1 MPHVTDYIQW
11 RGDIP
16 FENDPLNEVDN
27 LIFCLLS
34 YVELDGAVP
43 STSDRCVTLREAAK
57 EYFFTHDPKDER
69 PLGLI
74 VPREIVALFRQM
86 ADAPRYRDLQ
96 LCGYVNEICEKKQV
110 QFSALTIRLP
120 DDTWFAAVRGT
131 DDTIVGWRE
140 DFNLSWMDE
149 VPAQRLTAEY
159 LDNLPLTKNS
169 RLYVG
174 GHSKGGNLAVWGAV
188 HASPATRDRI
198 VRVYSNDGPGFS
210 EKMLESEA
218 YRTLADR
225 IDSLVPQSSLVGM
238 LLSHDECDVI
248 RSSQL
253 GIFQHNGLSWEVM
266 GGSFVR
272 AHRLSGRGV
281 RNDSVIRARIDSMTM
296 EERKKFTEL
305 FFGILE
311 STGARTLTE
320 LNAGS
325 IRNVIIMLRTVSDMD
340 RETKEMAL
348 YLIGKL
354 FDIRPLTVPRKQKKR
369 GAVRFE
375 FGLTVGRR
383 KSAPMQEQKP

>member
-1 MPHVTDYIQW
+1 
-11 RGDIP
+11 
-16 FENDPLNEVDN
+16 
-27 LIFCLLS
+27 
-34 YVELDGAVP
+34 
-43 STSDRCVTLREAAK
+43 
-57 EYFFTHDPKDER
+57 
-69 PLGLI
+69 
-74 VPREIVALFRQM
+74 M

-140 DFNLSWMDE
+140 DFNLSGWTRFRHS
-149 VPAQRLTAEY
+149 ATAEY

-198 VRVYSNDGPGFS
+198 VRVYSNDAPDS
-210 EKMLESEA
+210 RKKCWSLR
-218 YRTLADR
+218 RTVHLPTASTAWCR
-225 IDSLVPQSSLVGM
+225 SPPLVGM

-272 AHRLSGRGV
+272 A
-281 RNDSVIRARIDSMTM
+281 
-296 EERKKFTEL
+296 
-305 FFGILE
+305 
-311 STGARTLTE
+311 
-320 LNAGS
+320 
-325 IRNVIIMLRTVSDMD
+325 
-340 RETKEMAL
+340 
-348 YLIGKL
+348 
-354 FDIRPLTVPRKQKKR
+354 P
-369 GAVRFE
+369 AVRE
-375 FGLTVGRR
+375 GR
-383 KSAPMQEQKP
+383 AQ

>member
-43 STSDRCVTLREAAK
+43 STPDRCVTLREAAK

-120 DDTWFAAVRGT
+120 DDTWFAAISYFGCTYAQNSLFSRAP
-131 DDTIVGWRE
+131 
-140 DFNLSWMDE
+140 WM
-149 VPAQRLTAEY
+149 LFY
-159 LDNLPLTKNS
+159 
-169 RLYVG
+169 
-174 GHSKGGNLAVWGAV
+174 SKGGNLAVWGAV